1 MYKFFKNM
9 AVLFVAFFSVC
20 ANAWENDEAY
30 MKADKELNEIYATF
44 IKTAGKEN
52 ERAIKTA
59 QVAWIRFKEEHCQV
73 GYDAT
78 SVSSR
83 APMYT
88 ALCLTAATE
97 DRIYEIN
104 RIMEMKS
111 SLLFPFYSG
120 DFFLRD
126 DFTNMLR
133 VFGTIG
139 YNKSEF
145 MDKLSREVAG
155 YDNSNWKKYVQAT
168 CDFSKSYTPVD
179 ERDMCEARLNFVYLR
194 NFHLSQ

>member
-1 MYKFFKNM
+1 MV
-9 AVLFVAFFSVC
+9 VLFAAFFSIC
-20 ANAWENDEAY
+20 ANAWETDEAY
-30 MKADKELNEIYATF
+30 VKADKKLNEIYATF

-52 ERAIKTA
+52 ERAIKAA

-104 RIMEMKS
+104 RIMEMNS

-155 YDNSNWKKYVQAT
+155 YDNANWKKYVQAT
-168 CDFSKSYTPVD
+168 CDFSKNYTPID
-179 ERDMCEARLNFVYLR
+179 ERDICEARLNFVYLR